1 MATTL
6 PQPEIALDSRMSV
19 ICQKFFSDNPAF
31 PKNHR
36 YLGQVLTLTLIILRH
51 VKFFDVDKLIVFI
64 GTVFLPYLQVEQNNN
79 PLSTF
84 ELWKHSGYTDSSKNE
99 GTSNGNLMLDYH
111 CYTSFDHDFTAH
123 VMNNCKSVV
132 RLCIKGPRH
141 HDANPNP
148 VQVPNLELQLVLI
161 DGVLESKTKEVQKK
175 KRKSTISA

>member
-6 PQPEIALDSRMSV
+6 PQPEITLDSRMSV

-36 YLGQVLTLTLIILRH
+36 YLGQVLPLTLIILH
-51 VKFFDVDKLIVFI
+51 NVKFFDVDKLIVFI
-64 GTVFLPYLQVEQNNN
+64 
-79 PLSTF
+79 
-84 ELWKHSGYTDSSKNE
+84 DSSKVE

-111 CYTSFDHDFTAH
+111 CDTSFDHDFTAH
-123 VMNNCKSVV
+123 LMNSCKSVV
-132 RLCIKGPRH
+132 GLCIKGPRH

-161 DGVLESKTKEVQKK
+161 DQVLESKAKEVQKM